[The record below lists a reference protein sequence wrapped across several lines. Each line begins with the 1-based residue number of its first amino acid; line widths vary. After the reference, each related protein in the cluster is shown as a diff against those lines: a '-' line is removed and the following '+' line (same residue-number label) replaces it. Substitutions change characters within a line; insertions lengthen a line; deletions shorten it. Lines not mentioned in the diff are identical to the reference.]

1 MDVSKGFHRRPL
13 IEADPDGLQ
22 KRETSMFFSRFCVAV
37 DNLRGLKRKEKSEQQ
52 SDQAEKKN
60 PPTAASHLQ
69 IPTAES
75 FITTEK
81 KHTCDA
87 GAGSTLRDPR

>member
-1 MDVSKGFHRRPL
+1 MPL

-22 KRETSMFFSRFCVAV
+22 KRETSMFFSRFCVV
-37 DNLRGLKRKEKSEQQ
+37 VEDLRGLKKKKSEQQ
-52 SDQAEKKN
+52 SDRAKKKP

-81 KHTCDA
+81 THICNA